1 MSNGDVLTAMLA
13 DDIQGIHSI
22 LDEVHIRFEDLAT
35 PPARAV
41 PLTGI
46 DNITLLLSYHVIL
59 ENLLCE
65 LTDDMQAFRG
75 PRLDAAE
82 RSCLWARPVF
92 VRMLP
97 TA

>member
-1 MSNGDVLTAMLA
+1 MKSDGHNVVETLCYAA
-13 DDIQGIHSI
+13 
-22 LDEVHIRFEDLAT
+22 
-35 PPARAV
+35 ARAV

-46 DNITLLLSYHVIL
+46 DNITLLLNFHVIL